1 MVFPMAVPSITAAT
15 SWLHAI
21 SHIDR
26 VLAIVEWAGCLEKL
40 LRGPQGA
47 VHYDYRNRRRSI
59 LPMIPDQYA
68 NTWDAFCSS
77 VSRMPQKKVAFMERF
92 TWGTAVSIILP
103 KLTFLGEEMLIESH
117 FPGIASGSNVK
128 K

>member
-68 NTWDAFCSS
+68 NTWDAWDYY
-77 VSRMPQKKVAFMERF
+77 
-92 TWGTAVSIILP
+92 TTAM
-103 KLTFLGEEMLIESH
+103 GC
-117 FPGIASGSNVK
+117 
-128 K
+128 